1 LGKVP
6 VSGFRS
12 GVSAI
17 TEEVDVN
24 VRDYVSF
31 GSFEEFEEMVDMS
44 VNTTVRDL
52 SEVIYS
58 VLDNYAAKRRSVR
71 ED

>member
-1 LGKVP
+1 

-58 VLDNYAAKRRSVR
+58 VLDNYEAKRRSAR

>member
-1 LGKVP
+1 

-12 GVSAI
+12 GISAI

-24 VRDYVSF
+24 VRDSVSF

-52 SEVIYS
+52 SEGIYS
-58 VLDNYAAKRRSVR
+58 VLDNYEAKRRSVR

>member
-1 LGKVP
+1 M
-6 VSGFRS
+6 SGFGS

-24 VRDYVSF
+24 VRDSVSF

-52 SEVIYS
+52 SRVVYS
-58 VLDNYAAKRRSVR
+58 VLNDYAAERRSVR
-71 ED
+71 GD